1 MVLSRRLLRVAAL
14 GAVFALAL
22 AGTAL
27 AETYTWKD
35 SVLSGSWN
43 ESSNWTKSG
52 SGTGYPGAA
61 DTAIF
66 TKDAEISTLGGP
78 STVDELK
85 FTDNATLTLNGGS
98 GQYLEVKKI
107 TVAGGKNAT
116 IDSRSEISIS
126 LGANSPIEVGSGAT
140 LTIEYGGVF
149 SGVGELQLS
158 GGGTL
163 DLKISVDD
171 VTGLKIT
178 GGSTLLV
185 NCVGALPNL
194 SGPEVSI
201 ANGNLTLNQPL
212 HAAIT
217 TITVT
222 NGVLTVADAGYIGNG
237 SDSNPDSTVEL
248 GAGGRLE
255 LGTDLTLKEL
265 KTAEGSKIDTNG
277 KPLTV
282 KPAGDLDLK
291 AAVTGNLNLKMAA
304 GKTAMLFRDV
314 KGTVGFEG
322 KNPAPTL
329 ALASSVRVG
338 TIDITGVL
346 PSKLRLEGG
355 NTVDVLKF
363 DNAAPF
369 ALTTAGGESTIG
381 QLAPAS
387 GATLNL
393 EGNSPLTVNGGPSV
407 SWNVNVGA
415 GSDLRV
421 KGKELL
427 SGTVTATFGTSTG
440 GGALTLPSGSYTN
453 LKLKTENAASK
464 IRVVDEAPNDRVL
477 KVKELDL
484 GTADLVMEVPTTW
497 KTALKKGQT
506 VTLLE
511 ADTVTGTH
519 TVTGD
524 PAENDFWKVEPL
536 TASNKKLVLT
546 AKKDLAAAPVL
557 TAEATGSGNER
568 RVNVKVAG
576 DVSVKADSW
585 NYELV
590 NVVAP
595 GSVSV
600 SRESGTQKAASFKVT
615 LGSGF
620 KSGTLRVTAT
630 NESAPVTGSVN
641 VDLKTGASDT
651 PAAPS
656 IDSSSWG
663 SKIIASPDAQGNMT
677 VQLTAALT
685 LDGTPKSLD
694 VVASG
699 MKEKPKAE
707 LLDGSGKV
715 VVTSSV
721 PTVSATARTYRLR
734 LTCRTTKADIDSG
747 RAAIEKVLVTMGDGK
762 VHTITVNKKLKDI
775 AKPGGN
781 PGQPDNPGT
790 PGQPGNPGTP
800 GQPDNPGGT
809 KSSSGGGCDAGLDSV
824 ALLALLPLCIRR
836 RR

>member
-14 GAVFALAL
+14 GAVIALAL

-35 SVLSGSWN
+35 SVPSGSWN
-43 ESSNWTKSG
+43 DSNNWTKSG
-52 SGTGYPGAA
+52 SGTGYPGAT

-66 TKDAEISTLGGP
+66 TKDAEITTLEGP

-85 FTDNATLTLNGGS
+85 FTGTGTAKLTLNDNVVGRF
-98 GQYLEVKKI
+98 LKVKKI

-126 LGANSPIEVGSGAT
+126 LGANSPIEVGTGAT

-149 SGVGELQLS
+149 SGAGELQLS

-185 NCVGALPNL
+185 NFAGALPQFGSTAL
-194 SGPEVSI
+194 SI
-201 ANGNLTLNQPL
+201 TNGNLTLNQL
-212 HAAIT
+212 LSVAIK
-217 TITVT
+217 TITLT
-222 NGVLTVADAGYIGNG
+222 NGVLTVADGGYIGNG

-291 AAVTGNLNLKMAA
+291 AAVTGNLNLKMAT

-421 KGKELL
+421 KGKDLL
-427 SGTVTATFGTSTG
+427 SGRAMIGTSAG
-440 GGALTLPSGSYTN
+440 GGVLTLPSGSYTN
-453 LKLKTENAASK
+453 LKLKTKNNASK
-464 IRVVDEAPNDRVL
+464 IRVVDEVPNDRVL
-477 KVKELDL
+477 KMRELDL
-484 GTADLVMEVPTTW
+484 SDAGLVMEVPTNW
-497 KTALKKGQT
+497 KTPLKKGDT
-506 VTLLE
+506 VVLLE
-511 ADTVTGTH
+511 TDTVTGDN

-524 PAENDFWKVEPL
+524 PAEDGFWKVEPL
-536 TASNKKLVLT
+536 TKDNKKLVLT
-546 AKKDLAAAPVL
+546 SKKDIAAAPVL
-557 TAEATGSGNER
+557 AAEMTGSGNER
-568 RVNVKVAG
+568 IVNVKVSG
-576 DVSVKADSW
+576 DVLVKSDSW
-585 NYELV
+585 RSELLS
-590 NVVAP
+590 VVAP

-600 SRESGTQKAASFKVT
+600 SRESATQNAASFKVL
-615 LGSGF
+615 LGPNF
-620 KSGTLRVTAT
+620 KSGTLRVYAKNTSAT
-630 NESAPVTGSVN
+630 LEGSVN
-641 VDLKTGASDT
+641 VDLKA
-651 PAAPS
+651 
-656 IDSSSWG
+656 
-663 SKIIASPDAQGNMT
+663 
-677 VQLTAALT
+677 
-685 LDGTPKSLD
+685 
-694 VVASG
+694 ASG
-699 MKEKPKAE
+699 GGG
-707 LLDGSGKV
+707 DNGGGDNGGGGK
-715 VVTSSV
+715 
-721 PTVSATARTYRLR
+721 
-734 LTCRTTKADIDSG
+734 
-747 RAAIEKVLVTMGDGK
+747 
-762 VHTITVNKKLKDI
+762 
-775 AKPGGN
+775 
-781 PGQPDNPGT
+781 
-790 PGQPGNPGTP
+790 
-800 GQPDNPGGT
+800 NPGGEK
-809 KSSSGGGCDAGLDSV
+809 KSSSGGGCDAGVSGLMLTLV
-824 ALLALLPLCIRR
+824 GVFLMRKKA
-836 RR
+836 

>member
-14 GAVFALAL
+14 GAVIALAL

-66 TKDAEISTLGGP
+66 TKDAKITNLENP
-78 STVDELK
+78 SKVAELK
-85 FTDNATLTLNGGS
+85 FTGNATLTLS
-98 GQYLEVKKI
+98 DTSSYLEFRKI
-107 TVAGGKNAT
+107 TVADNSKVT
-116 IDSRSEISIS
+116 IAQPSQIHFKSDMTD
-126 LGANSPIEVGSGAT
+126 SPIEVGSGAT

-149 SGVGELQLS
+149 SGAGELQLS

-178 GGSTLLV
+178 GDSTLLV
-185 NCVGALPNL
+185 NCTGALPNL

-201 ANGNLTLNQPL
+201 ATGNLTLNQPL
-212 HAAIT
+212 SAAIT

-329 ALASSVRVG
+329 ALVSSVRVG

-369 ALTTAGGESTIG
+369 ALTAAGGESTIG

-421 KGKELL
+421 KGKDLL
-427 SGTVTATFGTSTG
+427 SGRAMIGTSAG
-440 GGALTLPSGSYTN
+440 GGVLTLPSGSYTN
-453 LKLKTENAASK
+453 LKLKTKNNASK

-477 KVKELDL
+477 KMRELDL
-484 GTADLVMEVPTTW
+484 SDAGLVMEVPTNW
-497 KTALKKGQT
+497 KTPLKKGDT
-506 VTLLE
+506 VVLLE
-511 ADTVTGTH
+511 TDTVTGDN

-524 PAENDFWKVEPL
+524 PAEDGFWKVEPL
-536 TASNKKLVLT
+536 TKDNKKLVLT
-546 AKKDLAAAPVL
+546 SKKDIAAAPVL
-557 TAEATGSGNER
+557 AAEMTGSGNER
-568 RVNVKVAG
+568 IVNVKVSG
-576 DVSVKADSW
+576 DVLVKSDSW
-585 NYELV
+585 RSELLS
-590 NVVAP
+590 VVAP

-600 SRESGTQKAASFKVT
+600 SRESATQNAASFKVL
-615 LGSGF
+615 LGPNF
-620 KSGTLRVTAT
+620 KSGTLRVYAKNTSAT
-630 NESAPVTGSVN
+630 LEGSVN
-641 VDLKTGASDT
+641 VDLKA
-651 PAAPS
+651 
-656 IDSSSWG
+656 
-663 SKIIASPDAQGNMT
+663 
-677 VQLTAALT
+677 
-685 LDGTPKSLD
+685 
-694 VVASG
+694 ASG
-699 MKEKPKAE
+699 R
-707 LLDGSGKV
+707 GG
-715 VVTSSV
+715 
-721 PTVSATARTYRLR
+721 
-734 LTCRTTKADIDSG
+734 DSG
-747 RAAIEKVLVTMGDGK
+747 GGDNGGGGK
-762 VHTITVNKKLKDI
+762 
-775 AKPGGN
+775 
-781 PGQPDNPGT
+781 
-790 PGQPGNPGTP
+790 
-800 GQPDNPGGT
+800 NPGGEK
-809 KSSSGGGCDAGLDSV
+809 KSSSGGGCDAGVSGLMLTLV
-824 ALLALLPLCIRR
+824 GVFLMRKKA
-836 RR
+836 

>member
-14 GAVFALAL
+14 GAVIALAL

-35 SVLSGSWN
+35 SVPSGSWN
-43 ESSNWTKSG
+43 DSNNWTKSG
-52 SGTGYPGAA
+52 SGTGYPGAT

-66 TKDAEISTLGGP
+66 TKDAEITTLERP

-85 FTDNATLTLNGGS
+85 FTGTGTAKLTLNDNVVGRF
-98 GQYLEVKKI
+98 LKVKKI

-126 LGANSPIEVGSGAT
+126 LGANSPIEVGTGAT

-149 SGVGELQLS
+149 SGAGELQLS

-185 NCVGALPNL
+185 NCAGALPNL

-291 AAVTGNLNLKMAA
+291 AAVTGNLNLKMAT

-393 EGNSPLTVNGGPSV
+393 EGNSPLIVNGGPSV

-421 KGKELL
+421 KGKDLL
-427 SGTVTATFGTSTG
+427 SGRAMIGTSAG
-440 GGALTLPSGSYTN
+440 GGVLTLPSGSYTN
-453 LKLKTENAASK
+453 LKLKTKNNASK

-477 KVKELDL
+477 KMRELDL
-484 GTADLVMEVPTTW
+484 SDAGLVMEVPTNW
-497 KTALKKGQT
+497 KTPLKKGDT
-506 VTLLE
+506 VVLLE
-511 ADTVTGTH
+511 TDTVTGDN

-524 PAENDFWKVEPL
+524 PAEDGFWKVEPL
-536 TASNKKLVLT
+536 TKDNKKLVLT
-546 AKKDLAAAPVL
+546 SKKDIAAAPVL
-557 TAEATGSGNER
+557 AAEMTGSGNER
-568 RVNVKVAG
+568 IVNVKVSG
-576 DVSVKADSW
+576 DVLVKSDSW
-585 NYELV
+585 RSELLS
-590 NVVAP
+590 VVAP

-600 SRESGTQKAASFKVT
+600 SRESATQNAASFKVL
-615 LGSGF
+615 LGPNF
-620 KSGTLRVTAT
+620 KSGTLRVYAKNTSAT
-630 NESAPVTGSVN
+630 LEGSVN
-641 VDLKTGASDT
+641 VDLKA
-651 PAAPS
+651 
-656 IDSSSWG
+656 
-663 SKIIASPDAQGNMT
+663 
-677 VQLTAALT
+677 
-685 LDGTPKSLD
+685 
-694 VVASG
+694 ASG
-699 MKEKPKAE
+699 GG
-707 LLDGSGKV
+707 DNGGGDNGGGGK
-715 VVTSSV
+715 
-721 PTVSATARTYRLR
+721 
-734 LTCRTTKADIDSG
+734 
-747 RAAIEKVLVTMGDGK
+747 
-762 VHTITVNKKLKDI
+762 
-775 AKPGGN
+775 
-781 PGQPDNPGT
+781 
-790 PGQPGNPGTP
+790 
-800 GQPDNPGGT
+800 NPGGEK
-809 KSSSGGGCDAGLDSV
+809 KSSSGGGCDAGFGG
-824 ALLALLPLCIRR
+824 LALALAAAFLLKKKA
-836 RR
+836 

>member
-14 GAVFALAL
+14 GAVIALAL

-35 SVLSGSWN
+35 SVPSGSWN
-43 ESSNWTKSG
+43 DSNNWTKSG
-52 SGTGYPGAA
+52 SGTGYPGAT

-66 TKDAEISTLGGP
+66 TKDAEITTLEGP

-85 FTDNATLTLNGGS
+85 FTGTGTAKLTLNDNVVGRF
-98 GQYLEVKKI
+98 LKVKKI

-126 LGANSPIEVGSGAT
+126 LGANSPIEVGTGAT

-149 SGVGELQLS
+149 SGAGELQLS

-185 NCVGALPNL
+185 NCAGALPNL
-194 SGPEVSI
+194 LGTALSI
-201 ANGNLTLNQPL
+201 TTGNLTLNQPL
-212 HAAIT
+212 SAAIT

-291 AAVTGNLNLKMAA
+291 AAVTGNLNLKMAT

-363 DNAAPF
+363 DNAAAF

-421 KGKELL
+421 KGKDLL
-427 SGTVTATFGTSTG
+427 SGRAMIGTSAG
-440 GGALTLPSGSYTN
+440 GGVLTLPSGSYTN
-453 LKLKTENAASK
+453 LKLKTKNNASK
-464 IRVVDEAPNDRVL
+464 IRVVDEVPNDRVL
-477 KVKELDL
+477 KMRELDL
-484 GTADLVMEVPTTW
+484 SDAGLVMEVPTNW
-497 KTALKKGQT
+497 KTPLKKGDT
-506 VTLLE
+506 VVLLE
-511 ADTVTGTH
+511 TDTVTGDN

-524 PAENDFWKVEPL
+524 PAEDGFWKVEPL
-536 TASNKKLVLT
+536 TKDNKKLVLT
-546 AKKDLAAAPVL
+546 SKKDIAAAPVL
-557 TAEATGSGNER
+557 AAEMTGSGNER
-568 RVNVKVAG
+568 IVNVKVSG
-576 DVSVKADSW
+576 DVLVKSDSW
-585 NYELV
+585 RSELLS
-590 NVVAP
+590 VVAP

-600 SRESGTQKAASFKVT
+600 SRESATQNAASFKVL
-615 LGSGF
+615 LGPNF
-620 KSGTLRVTAT
+620 KSGTLRVYAKNTSAT
-630 NESAPVTGSVN
+630 LEGSVN
-641 VDLKTGASDT
+641 VDLKA
-651 PAAPS
+651 
-656 IDSSSWG
+656 
-663 SKIIASPDAQGNMT
+663 
-677 VQLTAALT
+677 
-685 LDGTPKSLD
+685 
-694 VVASG
+694 ASG
-699 MKEKPKAE
+699 GGG
-707 LLDGSGKV
+707 DNGGGDNGGGGK
-715 VVTSSV
+715 
-721 PTVSATARTYRLR
+721 
-734 LTCRTTKADIDSG
+734 
-747 RAAIEKVLVTMGDGK
+747 
-762 VHTITVNKKLKDI
+762 
-775 AKPGGN
+775 
-781 PGQPDNPGT
+781 
-790 PGQPGNPGTP
+790 
-800 GQPDNPGGT
+800 NPGGEK
-809 KSSSGGGCDAGLDSV
+809 KSSSGGGCDAGVSGLMLTLV
-824 ALLALLPLCIRR
+824 GVFLMKRKA
-836 RR
+836 